1 MAKTIREIV
10 TDAQETLG
18 DVPGAGVQTY
28 ADDRMFRDCIRAFNM
43 FHKKYP
49 WDQFMSWSM
58 VDLDGVSGKITEDT
72 FQNLRDFE
80 DIFAVFPE
88 NSTFEIP
95 VLDRRRNPNVL
106 KGTSAMFWTALP
118 TIDPNYQYRRIQII
132 PPTTTGKIVISWR
145 HYPRS
150 FGTDG
155 KILNWEWDDVMD
167 LDDDML
173 THAVAWM
180 TLSSD
185 DINAGAAQDQ
195 QTLADDRFQEITM
208 ALARRKITPSNT
220 GAGVPY
226 TWYPTYPYNP

>member
-49 WDQFMSWSM
+49 WDQFTSWSM
-58 VDLDGVSGKITEDT
+58 VDLDGITGKIVDDT
-72 FQNLRDFE
+72 FQHLKDFE
-80 DIFAVFPE
+80 DIFSVFPE
-88 NSTFEIP
+88 NSNYEIP

-106 KGTSAMFWTALP
+106 KGTRGLFWTALP
-118 TIDPNYQYRRIQII
+118 TIDPDYQFKRIQLV
-132 PPTTTGKIVISWR
+132 PPTTTGKVVICWR

-150 FGTDG
+150 FSADG
-155 KILNWEWDDVMD
+155 KQQEWAWDDVMD

-173 THAVAWM
+173 VHAVAWM
-180 TLSSD
+180 TLSND

-195 QTLADDRFQEITM
+195 QNLADDRFSEITM
-208 ALARRKITPSNT
+208 ALSRRKITPSSS
-220 GAGVPY
+220 GGGVPHY
-226 TWYPTYPYNP
+226 WYPTSPNP